1 MMKVFEGEKG
11 IGMTERESKKFLA
24 ESKST
29 LLLGTANDDG
39 TPMIHPVWFYFDSAK
54 TRIYFYTEPALKKAR
69 NIKQRSQV
77 YFDVDSD
84 KWPYKGVKGKGR
96 ARLIASKR
104 EAISFARKILSKYV
118 KSEPMTK
125 SVLAKVGTGGY
136 VIFEIVPAYLT
147 SWDYGKLDPEGKK
160 GLRDAVIS

>member
-11 IGMTERESKKFLA
+11 IGMSEGESKKFLA

-29 LLLGTANDDG
+29 LLLGTTNADG
-39 TPMIHPVWFYFDSAK
+39 TPMIHPVWFYFDSVRA
-54 TRIYFYTEPALKKAR
+54 RIYFYTEPALKKAR
-69 NIKQRSQV
+69 NIKERSQV

-104 EAISFARKILSKYV
+104 EALSFAGKILAKYV
-118 KSEPMTK
+118 KSQPMTE

-136 VIFEIVPAYLT
+136 VIFEIAPAYLT
-147 SWDYGKLDPEGKK
+147 SWDYGKLDPDGKR